1 MTSLRYGACM
11 AESSEDIGNAYGF
24 SVEEDDN
31 GTFHW
36 RAFGPA
42 GTREGSAASRA
53 AAESAA
59 QAAERE
65 LNDPSQ
71 IPPR

>member
-1 MTSLRYGACM
+1 MRYGACVS
-11 AESSEDIGNAYGF
+11 ASSDDIGIASGF
-24 SVEEDDN
+24 SVEEED
-31 GTFHW
+31 GGAFHW

-42 GTREGSAASRA
+42 GTREGSADSRA

-65 LNDPSQ
+65 LNDPSHL
-71 IPPR
+71 PPR